1 MLFHVSPRFSFTAK
15 KDKEGSETDVAQVG
29 CIMVGREEEGFS
41 YLLAVD
47 FSWNYVL
54 QRFL

>member
-1 MLFHVSPRFSFTAK
+1 MAK
-15 KDKEGSETDVAQVG
+15 KDKEGSGINIARAG

-41 YLLAVD
+41 YVLVVD
-47 FSWNYVL
+47 SSWNYVL